1 MSKVL
6 PKIVRCGACANAK
19 GPDGICRRCYP
30 AKKASDDMKSSLD
43 QPPKVLSTLLG
54 PIPLDATPPPP
65 PNLIPCLKCGKPTH
79 RGRCRGS
86 HAQEQLMKVETK
98 VARCQACGGRLNTF
112 NGLCVRCD
120 TKGDSV
126 AATPAQTGI
135 SLPDCN
141 PAVETVNR
149 GETNRPATED
159 VKAEVF
165 LPEPVAMPPVDTKHL
180 GSIAATRITSKPPY
194 TPLTVELDPEIA
206 AIEALV
212 VKLVPLDLAARKRV
226 LSYCC
231 SRFG

>member
-1 MSKVL
+1 
-6 PKIVRCGACANAK
+6 
-19 GPDGICRRCYP
+19 
-30 AKKASDDMKSSLD
+30 
-43 QPPKVLSTLLG
+43 
-54 PIPLDATPPPP
+54 
-65 PNLIPCLKCGKPTH
+65 
-79 RGRCRGS
+79 
-86 HAQEQLMKVETK
+86 MKVEAK